1 MARRL
6 AALAVAGCPAS
17 AWFDTGHMLVAE
29 MAKMQLPQ
37 QHVAGAGKCGGTG

>member
-1 MARRL
+1 MPVLAL
-6 AALAVAGCPAS
+6 AALAALAARAA

-37 QHVAGAGKCGGTG
+37 EHVAGGTGEGC